1 MCFGD
6 SNVAER
12 RHVVAGGERRGR
24 HKEARA
30 WWSDREVKASRR
42 EKKIDQLSSH
52 FARPASW
59 RMDCLLTLDG
69 LWECRGVGC
78 SRDGG

>member
-30 WWSDREVKASRR
+30 WLSDREVKASREG
-42 EKKIDQLSSH
+42 EKDRSAFVPFRSSCPM
-52 FARPASW
+52 A
-59 RMDCLLTLDG
+59 DG
-69 LWECRGVGC
+69 LPTH
-78 SRDGG
+78 S